1 MVEPLGNLG
10 RHKRKRPSRVVVG
23 FNRLGIV
30 LGAPFLLIAAVLA
43 FLQWESPTGRTAM
56 KLPEGIGA
64 WVFGDDADEPAKQ
77 IMAKQRAAGFDLPA
91 GFMLVGIPT
100 GMARQDGVD
109 WTKFQLPDGR
119 KIGIASTE
127 AKKVKAIAMKF
138 LLREQAAGR
147 ALREKDQIEIDGVQ
161 VAFLDWGDQDP
172 WVTSPWLVQQHDW
185 TWALIC
191 LFLGVGLY
199 LAMRALGWVIDG
211 FLGPRREEPDANRG
225 GA

>member
-1 MVEPLGNLG
+1 MIG
-10 RHKRKRPSRVVVG
+10 VG

-30 LGAPFLLIAAVLA
+30 LAAPLLLLAAVLA
-43 FLQWESPTGRTAM
+43 FLQWQNPTGPIAA
-56 KLPEGIGA
+56 KLPVGVLA
-64 WVFGDDADEPAKQ
+64 TTFGDEQGESVKQ
-77 IMAKQRAAGFDLPA
+77 LIAKQRAAGFDLPA
-91 GFMLVGIPT
+91 GFMLVGIST
-100 GMARQDGVD
+100 GTVRKDDVD

-119 KIGIASTE
+119 EIGIASTE
-127 AKKVKAIAMKF
+127 AKQVHDIAAQF
-138 LLREQAAGR
+138 LLREQAVGR
-147 ALREKDQIEIDGVQ
+147 AFRDKEQIEIDGVR
-161 VAFLDWGDQDP
+161 VAFLNWGDQDP
-172 WVTSPWLVQQHDW
+172 TVTPPWLVQQHDW